1 MAYSAPLIGFPHYHR
16 NHASTPDIKRKK
28 RGCSSDLPAVI
39 SRSTVHAYPLLPIHN
54 TTTLAQRANHLRE
67 GEGFVQT
74 IVLMDS
80 DTLTGRAGEGLD
92 FYAVDSTQYVFV
104 PIDGIQERNLASIT
118 LSRKINHCSI
128 PHFQRL

>member
-16 NHASTPDIKRKK
+16 NHASTPDIKE
-28 RGCSSDLPAVI
+28 
-39 SRSTVHAYPLLPIHN
+39 RSGAETPPLPIHN

-67 GEGFVQT
+67 REGFVQT

-80 DTLTGRAGEGLD
+80 DTLTAGAGEGSNLLAAYGAED
-92 FYAVDSTQYVFV
+92 ILV
-104 PIDGIQERNLASIT
+104 PIDRIQERNFAPIALV
-118 LSRKINHCSI
+118 RKINHCLI